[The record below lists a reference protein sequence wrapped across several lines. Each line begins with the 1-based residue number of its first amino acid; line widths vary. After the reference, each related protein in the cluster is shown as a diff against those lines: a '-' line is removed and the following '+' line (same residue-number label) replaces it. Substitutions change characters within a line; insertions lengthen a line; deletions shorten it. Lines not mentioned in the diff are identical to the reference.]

1 MSQDKIKRQ
10 KMPAQDAQER
20 INNFEEVALGYTL
33 DEALKESL
41 RCLEC
46 ENDKC
51 RQGCPVNIDI
61 RGFIKAIK
69 EKDFR
74 KGYAIVKK
82 NNNLPGICG
91 RVCPQEGLCE
101 KQCIRGINDDPVAI
115 GRLERFLADWAL
127 NNKMEQT
134 QLKSSEKKDDKVA
147 IIGSG
152 PAGLVCAAEL
162 AKAGFKVS
170 VFESL
175 HKSGGVLRYGI
186 PEFRLPKKI
195 LDNEVALIKKLGVEI
210 NLNVLV
216 GKTKTLEELRQE
228 GFKAFFIATGAG
240 LPFFLGIPGENL
252 NGVYSAN
259 EFLTRI
265 NLMKAYKFPE
275 YDTPVDVG
283 AHVCVVGAGNVAFDA
298 ARSAVRLGA
307 KKVTIVYRR
316 GEKEMPARLEE
327 INHAKEEGISFSLL
341 TSPLEIIADERGWVK
356 SMRCIRNE
364 LGEEDSSGR
373 RRPVPIQGTEFYIQ
387 TQTVICAIGQG
398 PNPLLL
404 RSIPGLKL
412 NDRGNVMVDDKLMSN
427 IDGVFAGG
435 DIVSGS
441 ATVIEAMRAGKRAA
455 FSISNYL
462 LKG

>member
-1 MSQDKIKRQ
+1 MSQDRIKRQ
-10 KMPAQDAQER
+10 KMPAQEAR
-20 INNFEEVALGYTL
+20 KRVNNFKEVALGYSL
-33 DEALKESL
+33 DEALKEAS

-46 ENDKC
+46 KNDKC

-61 RGFIKAIK
+61 RGFIKSIK

-74 KGYAIVKK
+74 KGYTILKK
-82 NNNLPGICG
+82 SNNLPGICG

-101 KQCIRGINDDPVAI
+101 KQCIRGLNDDPVAI
-115 GRLERFLADWAL
+115 GRLERFLADWAMK
-127 NNKMEQT
+127 NDIEQLR
-134 QLKSSEKKDDKVA
+134 LKSSEKKDDKVA

-152 PAGLVCAAEL
+152 PAGLTCAADL

-170 VFESL
+170 LFESL
-175 HKSGGVLRYGI
+175 HESGGVLRYGI

-195 LDNEVALIKKLGVEI
+195 LDNEVDFIKKLGVEI

-216 GKTKTLEELRQE
+216 GKTKTFEELQQE
-228 GFKAFFIATGAG
+228 EFHAFFIATGAG

-275 YDTPVDVG
+275 YDTPVEVG
-283 AHVCVVGAGNVAFDA
+283 KHVCVIGAGNVAFDA
-298 ARSAVRLGA
+298 ARSAMRLGA
-307 KKVTIVYRR
+307 RKVTIVYRR
-316 GEKEMPARLEE
+316 SENEMPARLEE

-341 TSPLEIIADERGWVK
+341 TTPLEIIADERGWVK
-356 SMRCIRNE
+356 SMRCVKNE
-364 LGEEDSSGR
+364 LGKEDASGR
-373 RRPVPIQGTEFYIQ
+373 KRPVPIQGSEFYIQ
-387 TQTVICAIGQG
+387 TDTIICAIGQG

-404 RSIPGLKL
+404 RSIPSLKL
-412 NDRGNVMVDDKLMSN
+412 NDRGNVIVDDKLMSN

-441 ATVIEAMRAGKRAA
+441 ATVIESMRAGKKAA
-455 FSISNYL
+455 LSISNYL
-462 LKG
+462 QKG